1 MTNVILNECE
11 WSSQLF
17 RHPEE
22 RRDEG
27 SSELFRH
34 PEERRDEGSSELFRH
49 PEERRDEGSSEV
61 YDMKKALL
69 KQGLRMEK
77 VFPSSVRAERSLSEP

>member
-11 WSSQLF
+11 RFSQLF

-22 RRDEG
+22 W
-27 SSELFRH
+27 
-34 PEERRDEGSSELFRH
+34 
-49 PEERRDEGSSEV
+49 DEGSSEV